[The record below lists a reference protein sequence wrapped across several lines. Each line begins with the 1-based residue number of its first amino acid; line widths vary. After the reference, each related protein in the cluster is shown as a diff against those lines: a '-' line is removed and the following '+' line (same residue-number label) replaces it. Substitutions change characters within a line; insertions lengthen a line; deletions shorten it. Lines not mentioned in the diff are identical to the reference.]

1 VSVGHQCRGWPWSR
15 LDLLEGLVVGLGRKA
30 GVIGEHLGLDTMIEY
45 VLPDTRLMVEVQG
58 VYNI

>member
-1 VSVGHQCRGWPWSR
+1 

-30 GVIGEHLGLDTMIEY
+30 GVIGENLGLDTMIEY